1 MQPVENASATRTW
14 IRVGAYAGLAASI
27 VYPAMLL
34 PWSPPVQVVVVLAVS
49 FGLLFSTSALGGFH
63 FIALNRKTVTL
74 QLGTAFNVIA
84 GTIVNLML
92 VIQLAVG
99 EYMRRYLGEASEATS
114 EETLRWI
121 WRGVDKVQLGLD
133 VVWDVYVCV
142 GTFLI
147 ALNMISHPRFGKT
160 FGYSGAL
167 IAAALLVLNLW
178 TFPTPPGEAGLVDLG
193 PLMGLWGL
201 AVAIQ
206 IIRSFAW
213 ADARIAAGASDGQF
227 V

>member
-1 MQPVENASATRTW
+1 MQISEKASVTRTW
-14 IRVGAYAGLAASI
+14 IRVGAFAGLLATI
-27 VYPAMLL
+27 VYPVLLL
-34 PWSPPVQVVVVLAVS
+34 PWSPPLQIVVVLALS
-49 FGLLFSTSALGGFH
+49 FGLLFSTAALGGYH
-63 FIALNRKTVTL
+63 FVALNRKTVTL

-92 VIQLAVG
+92 VIQLTVG

-133 VVWDVYVCV
+133 VAWDVYVSV

-147 ALNMISHPRFGKT
+147 ALNMVTHPRFGKT

-167 IAAALLVLNLW
+167 IAASLLVLNLW
-178 TFPTPPGEAGLVDLG
+178 TFPSPPAEAGLVDLG

-201 AVAIQ
+201 AVSIQ
-206 IIRSFAW
+206 IIRSFSW
-213 ADARIAAGASDGQF
+213 ADERIAAKDSDGPA
-227 V
+227 